1 MFTDNTAANSE
12 CVSFNIASACGAG
25 MLLAITN
32 VVPSIVAVR
41 ILPVSIGLVIVL
53 LLIGKK
59 EALP

>member
-1 MFTDNTAANSE
+1 MFTDNTASNSE
-12 CVSFNIASACGAG
+12 SVSFNVASAGGAG
-25 MLLAITN
+25 MLLSITN
-32 VVPSIVAVR
+32 IVLPMVAVR